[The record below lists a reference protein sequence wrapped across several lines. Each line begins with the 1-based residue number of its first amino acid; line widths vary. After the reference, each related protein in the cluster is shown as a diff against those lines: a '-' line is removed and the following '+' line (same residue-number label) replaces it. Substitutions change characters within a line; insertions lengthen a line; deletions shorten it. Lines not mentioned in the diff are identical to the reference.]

1 MRPVNEKLRKD
12 LLEAGKREFMENGFR
27 GASLKSIAASLGVT
41 TGAIYRYYTDKE
53 ALFDGLVREPAQELV
68 ERYRTL
74 QQTFAGRS
82 LEEQLQKL
90 PEVPDKEA
98 SWMMDF
104 LYDHFDAFKLIACCS
119 SGTSTTWIP
128 WRKLRITLDGFWWIE
143 WWKLATPFAV
153 WMMN

>member
-68 ERYRTL
+68 ERIGPFNRPLPAEVWRSSFKSFRRYRT
-74 QQTFAGRS
+74 
-82 LEEQLQKL
+82 
-90 PEVPDKEA
+90 
-98 SWMMDF
+98 
-104 LYDHFDAFKLIACCS
+104 
-119 SGTSTTWIP
+119 
-128 WRKLRITLDGFWWIE
+128 RKPPG
-143 WWKLATPFAV
+143 
-153 WMMN
+153 

>member
-1 MRPVNEKLRKD
+1 MRPVNEKLRAD

-74 QQTFAGRS
+74 QQTFAGR
-82 LEEQLQKL
+82 
-90 PEVPDKEA
+90 A
-98 SWMMDF
+98 S
-104 LYDHFDAFKLIACCS
+104 C
-119 SGTSTTWIP
+119 STTP
-128 WRKLRITLDGFWWIE
+128 VSCAKNSKRAGSSDPARL
-143 WWKLATPFAV
+143 P
-153 WMMN
+153 

>member
-68 ERYRTL
+68 ER
-74 QQTFAGRS
+74 QEFGGAASKAPGGAGQGS
-82 LEEQLQKL
+82 LLDDGL
-90 PEVPDKEA
+90 
-98 SWMMDF
+98 S
-104 LYDHFDAFKLIACCS
+104 
-119 SGTSTTWIP
+119 
-128 WRKLRITLDGFWWIE
+128 LRPL
-143 WWKLATPFAV
+143 
-153 WMMN
+153 